1 MKREDRFK
9 SGAASAT
16 VNVIHTHDNRY
27 ALELTFW
34 EA

>member
-1 MKREDRFK
+1 MKREDRCK

-16 VNVIHTHDNRY
+16 VNVIIHDNRY

-34 EA
+34 EG